1 MTQTKQHAA
10 FLYRLADALD
20 TGAMPVDPEKLRE
33 IAQHLDEMTIA
44 MIGLRRELETERA
57 LSLRNQVAD
66 LHSKGHRL
74 ALALECLLM
83 DTKDT
88 AVVSK
93 WWDEAHEALEQ
104 WRN

>member
-1 MTQTKQHAA
+1 MTKTKEHAA
-10 FLYRLADALD
+10 FLYRLADTLD
-20 TGAMPVDPEKLRE
+20 SGSTPVEPKQLRA

-57 LSLRNQVAD
+57 LSFRDQVAD
-66 LHSKGHRL
+66 LDSKGHRL
-74 ALALECLLM
+74 ALALECLLL

-88 AVVSK
+88 AIVSK
-93 WWDEAHEALEQ
+93 WWDEAHDALEQ